1 MCVRARWLT
10 AAPAFNAQGYT
21 EADIKEIAKMH
32 QEGHS
37 VPVRKLFLV
46 AERALQESRG
56 KGKGIVECFFKCMLD
71 YGLRR

>member
-1 MCVRARWLT
+1 MTWLW
-10 AAPAFNAQGYT
+10 AHQGYS
-21 EADIKEIAKMH
+21 EADIKEITRMH
-32 QEGHS
+32 KEGQA

-56 KGKGIVECFFKCMLD
+56 KGKSVVECFFKCMLD